1 MAKKVFRRVG
11 IRRDKNFS
19 DLSNSETSLNNL
31 LGDLVSAAGETFV
44 SEDLNCLR
52 NSFSLNFTPEGYLEL
67 NNSTFKI
74 TNAAGTTSDAVP
86 TVTFENRIDQ
96 FRITSGTKPRLSG
109 GEGLTAKYYQSDQVK
124 SITDPNI
131 FVGVSTLGSIPD
143 DKFWERGRF
152 SYDTGKFNLLSA
164 DNGGGIAWE
173 GFIVTQFTGPLIVTT
188 NMSVSYVADVADAPG
203 ENPSVS
209 MTNYANIKSGITTVG
224 SGVTF
229 TNNADPSTY
238 NRLYFNNPA
247 DKRFVASGMV
257 ITNGNAG
264 IRAGSI
270 VQEEDNA
277 VINSNYLIL
286 IPPTNDETSPFTG
299 TGSNSSCVFQ
309 NTAGSNIRKRFATTP
324 LEEYKPYRIRLK
336 IYLKEDV
343 DPFNTIDKFFRIQSS
358 TNVSTSNDLYYT
370 DLYPVDYN
378 FADESGK
385 GTFDKFLSESITS
398 GGTAPDQ
405 SLGGTSGLST
415 YVKIKSSKK
424 ANITYEPK
432 KTYLSS
438 PANLLT
444 DIFKKDINDAAGTQG
459 TAVIRTARTADLEI
473 GNLVFGNGITNDF
486 NKPAV
491 IKDKSRSA
499 SITINSP
506 VVGTSISNIIVIEH
520 RGFVQRFQATRSGN
534 TLTTTDGST
543 LSNLKKGMVV
553 IAEQGNPTTYTRIT
567 QVSSNQITLNQQ
579 PSGTGNQFYYVY
591 EDRGLRDNSL
601 VSFCQAA
608 NTECF
613 TVNQAT
619 PITQGNLINVDFTG
633 NNIAP
638 GWRVLGAPFSDF
650 DINGDPEPTFVT
662 AKTSTQLTLSKNII
676 ADISAGSRFTATN
689 LNDDRSLCCPPTD
702 TAPPFTA
709 TAEGLITPSNRKSVT
724 LNGGNIV
731 FNEFV
736 CNNSTNDS
744 NMIKSLTGT
753 NNTSNR
759 KLDIRCNGIDYE
771 ILCTTSS
778 S

>member
-173 GFIVTQFTGPLIVTT
+173 GFIITQFTGPLIVTT

-601 VSFCQAA
+601 VSFCQAV

-619 PITQGNLINVDFTG
+619 PVTQGNLINVDFTG
-633 NNIAP
+633 NNIAV
-638 GWRVLGAPFSDF
+638 GWNVLGAPFPD
-650 DINGDPEPTFVT
+650 GTTVT
-662 AKTSTQLTLSKNII
+662 AKSSTQLTLSNNII
-676 ADISAGSRFTATN
+676 APISAGSRFTATN

-731 FNEFV
+731 FNELI
-736 CNNSTNDS
+736 CNNNTNPPDS
-744 NMIKSLTGT
+744 NMIKALTGT

-771 ILCTTSS
+771 ILCTTSNS
-778 S
+778 

>member
-109 GEGLTAKYYQSDQVK
+109 GEGLTAKYYQSDQVD
-124 SITDPNI
+124 SSNPNI

-152 SYDTGKFNLLSA
+152 FYDSGKFNLLNA

-173 GFIVTQFTGPLIVTT
+173 GFIVPQLTGPLVVTT
-188 NMSVSYVADVADAPG
+188 NMTVSYVADVADAPG

-209 MTNYANIKSGITTVG
+209 MTNYANIKSGLTNIG

-229 TNNADPSTY
+229 TNTGDFFD
-238 NRLYFNNPA
+238 RLYFDNPV
-247 DKRFVASGMV
+247 DKKFVASGMV
-257 ITNGNAG
+257 VTNGNTG
-264 IRAGSI
+264 IKAGSI
-270 VQEEDNA
+270 VQEEDNT
-277 VINSNYLIL
+277 VVNSNYLIL
-286 IPPTNDETSPFTG
+286 IPPTNDGSSPFTG
-299 TGSNSSCVFQ
+299 TGVASQVTFQ
-309 NTAGSNIRKRFATTP
+309 NTAGSDIRKRFITTP

-343 DPFNTIDKFFRIQSS
+343 DPFNTIDKAFRIQSS
-358 TNVSTSNDLYYT
+358 TNVSTSNDVYYT

-405 SLGGTSGLST
+405 SLGGTSDLTT

-444 DIFKKDINDAAGTQG
+444 DIFKKDINDAAGLQG

-506 VVGTSISNIIVIEH
+506 VVGTSISNVIVIEH
-520 RGFVQRFQATRSGN
+520 RGFVQRFQATRNSSN
-534 TLTTTDGST
+534 TLTATDGST

-553 IAEQGNPTTYTRIT
+553 IAEQGNQTTYTRIT
-567 QVSSNQITLNQQ
+567 QVTGSNQITLNQA
-579 PSGTGNQFYYVY
+579 PSGAGNQFYYVY

-601 VSFCQAA
+601 VSFCQAV

-633 NNIAP
+633 NNIAV
-638 GWRVLGAPFSDF
+638 GWIVLGAPFSDF
-650 DINGDPEPTFVT
+650 DINGDPEPTVVT

-676 ADISAGSRFTATN
+676 APISAGSRFTATN

-736 CNNSTNDS
+736 CNNSDDDPD
-744 NMIKSLTGT
+744 MIKALTGT

-771 ILCTTSS
+771 ILCTTSNS
-778 S
+778 